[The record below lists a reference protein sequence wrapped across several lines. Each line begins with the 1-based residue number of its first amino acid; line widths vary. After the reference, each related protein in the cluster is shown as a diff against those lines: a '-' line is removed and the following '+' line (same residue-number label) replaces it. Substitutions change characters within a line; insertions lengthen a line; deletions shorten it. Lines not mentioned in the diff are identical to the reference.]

1 MQHFNWE
8 LIGLAVTIITAI
20 LGGIW
25 FIFNKIFHLG
35 RFSQRFDNMDKRTC
49 NADCDNHS
57 RDIEKMRNNIES
69 VKALFSS
76 HDDDIKAIKG
86 LLLIKHKEAANLFSI
101 KNSPRQLNEIGER
114 VYRDMNGE
122 DFLNKNKDYLFSL
135 INGYNPKT
143 ALDVENAAHAICV
156 TSLENEIFNGLKNF
170 VYNSPSYKITDR
182 DGNERMYDLAMS
194 DICFILSLPLR
205 DMYLKAHPEIVSE

>member
-1 MQHFNWE
+1 MQHLNWE
-8 LIGLAVTIITAI
+8 LIGVAIAIIATI
-20 LGGIW
+20 LGGVW
-25 FIFNKIFHLG
+25 FMFKNIFHLG
-35 RFSQRFDNMDKRTC
+35 RISQRFDDLEKRTC
-49 NADCDNHS
+49 NADCDTHS
-57 RDIEKMRNNIES
+57 REIKEIKDK
-69 VKALFSS
+69 FSS
-76 HDDDIKAIKG
+76 HDEDIKTIRDF
-86 LLLIKHKEAANLFSI
+86 LLIKHKEAANLFSV
-101 KNSPRQLNEIGER
+101 KHSPRQLNETGER
-114 VYRDMNGE
+114 VYIDMKGE

-135 INGYNPKT
+135 IDGYNPKT